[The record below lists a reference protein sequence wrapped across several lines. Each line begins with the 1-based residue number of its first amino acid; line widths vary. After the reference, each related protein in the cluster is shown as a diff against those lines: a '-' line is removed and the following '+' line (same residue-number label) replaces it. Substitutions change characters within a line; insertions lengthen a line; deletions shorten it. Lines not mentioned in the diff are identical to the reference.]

1 MNMHGLHSYAPD
13 VNNDSEATA
22 NNAPAP
28 GGKAVAQ
35 C

>member
-13 VNNDSEATA
+13 VNNDTEATA

-35 C
+35 R